1 MRLVKWVLAALLLW
15 SLYWTAAAWG
25 VRQGITGWFA
35 DRASQGW
42 QAEFAGME
50 TAGYP
55 LRHELRLLNPALADP
70 GTGAAWQ
77 AEWLQLDSP
86 AIWPGYQRLRFPAT
100 PQRLSY
106 FDQTV
111 EIAADGLTAS
121 LRLAPGA
128 ALTLEEM
135 ALEAA
140 EWEIRQHGTVVLGG
154 SALQAG
160 MAQTETQDTYRITVE
175 AADFAPRAAWRRR
188 LAAAS
193 DLPPAFDTLALDMD
207 VTFDTP
213 WDRAALEQRRPQ
225 PREIALKLADA
236 RWGELRIKATGTL
249 TVDGTGLPEGS
260 LALQAEEWRG
270 LLAMAERAGSLPPAM
285 RTPLERVLSLFAG
298 TGGNPETLDITLN
311 FADGMTRLGPLPL
324 GPAPRIILR

>member
-1 MRLVKWVLAALLLW
+1 MRLAKWLLAALLLW
-15 SLYWTAAAWG
+15 SLYWAAAAWG
-25 VRQGITGWFA
+25 LRQGITGWFA
-35 DRASQGW
+35 ERASQGW

-55 LRHELRLLNPALADP
+55 LRHEIRLLAPALADP

-77 AEWLQLDSP
+77 ADWLNLDSP
-86 AIWPGYQRLRFPAT
+86 AIWPGHQRVRFPAT

-111 EIAADGLTAS
+111 EIAAEGLTAV
-121 LRLAPGA
+121 LRLAPGT

-135 ALEAA
+135 GLEAGA
-140 EWEIRQHGTVVLGG
+140 WEIRQEGTVVLGG
-154 SALQAG
+154 SALQAR
-160 MAQTETQDTYRITVE
+160 MQQAEAPELYRITAE
-175 AADFAPRAAWRRR
+175 AAEFSPRAAWRSR

-193 DLPPAFDTLALDMD
+193 GLPPAFDTLALDMA
-207 VTFDTP
+207 VTFDAA

-225 PREIALKLADA
+225 PRRIALSLADA
-236 RWGELRIKATGTL
+236 RWGDLRLKATGTL
-249 TVDGTGLPEGS
+249 TVDEGGLPEGS
-260 LALQAEEWRG
+260 LALQAENWRG

-285 RTPLERVLSLFAG
+285 RTPLERVLGLFAG
-298 TGGNPETLDITLN
+298 TGGNPETLDIALT
-311 FADGMTRLGPLPL
+311 FADGMARLGPLPL